1 MSLTIHGIGTALPP
15 HTMTQ
20 EEAADLARR
29 VNMTAESQTAVLRA
43 LYRRAGVKMRYT
55 VVPYETVLE
64 WNRTAAELM
73 SPSVGNVAE
82 HVVTRG
88 ATTQER
94 MQIYAREAP
103 LLALRAAREAL
114 ARAERKPEE
123 VTHLVTVSCT
133 GFEAPGVDI
142 ELIRGLHLPATVQR
156 THVGFM
162 GCHGALNG
170 LRVARGLAAADAPA
184 VVLLSATELCSLH
197 YFLPWQP
204 NRFVGNAIFG
214 DGSAALIGTSSHAG
228 DEWRVADSGSCVI
241 PDSTDA
247 MSWTVGDFG
256 FEMELSP
263 RIPEL
268 IRTYLRTWLEAWLR
282 KNGVELEAVGSWGV
296 HPGGPRILRAVEEG
310 LGLDSQATAVSRQV
324 LEECGNMSSPTVLFI
339 LDRLRRCGAARPCVL
354 LGFGPGLTAEATLLV

>member
-1 MSLTIHGIGTALPP
+1 MSLTICGIGTALPP

-20 EEAADLARR
+20 DEAAELARR
-29 VNMTAESQTAVLRA
+29 VNLPADTQAAVLRA

-55 VVPYETVLE
+55 VVPHETVLE
-64 WNRTAAELM
+64 WNRVAAELVS
-73 SPSVGNVAE
+73 SPGCVAE

-103 LLALRAAREAL
+103 QLALQAASNAL
-114 ARAERKPEE
+114 EQAGRSANE

-142 ELIRGLHLPATVQR
+142 ELIRELGLPQTVQR

-170 LRVARGLAAADAPA
+170 LRVARGLAGADAPA

-214 DGSAALIGTSSHAG
+214 DGSAALIGDSTPTK
-228 DEWRVADSGSCVI
+228 DDWRVIACGSCLI
-241 PDSTDA
+241 PDSKDA

-263 RIPEL
+263 RIPDL
-268 IRTYLRTWLEAWLR
+268 IRTHLRPWLELWLR
-282 KNGVELEAVGSWGV
+282 HNGIALRDVGSWGI

-310 LGLDSQATAVSRQV
+310 LGLDPQSTAVSREV
-324 LEECGNMSSPTVLFI
+324 LSECGNMSSPTVLFI
-339 LDRLRRCGAARPCVL
+339 LDRLRRSQAKRPCVL
-354 LGFGPGLTAEATLLV
+354 LGFGPGLAAEATLLG